1 MNSYLSN
8 LFSGS
13 DESQLTIKNRIRFL
27 QSIVPDANDLSFL
40 NDTKTV
46 LARVKDTDNVGT
58 QHTRMGSI
66 MKALKLDP
74 SLVNKKTYNIY
85 KKLYD
90 QLGIQKNDKKN
101 HNVLSDKQ
109 KENQIS
115 IDELEVLLDE
125 RLKDIY
131 EKYGLA
137 TFPSSVILTKLARD
151 KNLFNFGSDFQKFI
165 SMAVYVYQPAI
176 RNNYADMEW
185 TTTKKGAN
193 DSNKNYYWKK
203 PSGSKLIMR
212 KYKNDYSLGEQYIN
226 VRPKLNQYM
235 KNWYT
240 LLTKM
245 IGTNP
250 TYVLNYTI
258 TSKSIKH
265 NPNTESFKKQ
275 LPRTFNELT
284 RLHITINSLRHAWE
298 DKIQSQPNYNNLTVG
313 EKEAI
318 HKELLHNF
326 DTAQRYQLLDRE
338 SE

>member
-1 MNSYLSN
+1 MEQYFNNST
-8 LFSGS
+8 
-13 DESQLTIKNRIRFL
+13 ESASTISNRIRFL
-27 QSIVPDANDLSFL
+27 KSIDREATDLNFL
-40 NDTKTV
+40 NDTKIV
-46 LARVKDTDNVGT
+46 LARVNDSDNVGT
-58 QHTRMGSI
+58 RHTRMGSI
-66 MKALKLDP
+66 MKVLELNPKLV
-74 SLVNKKTYNIY
+74 SKKVFNQYE
-85 KKLYD
+85 KLYNE
-90 QLGIQKNDKKN
+90 LAIQKNANRDN
-101 HNVLSDKQ
+101 NVMTDKQ

-115 IDELEVLLDE
+115 IDELEQLLDQ
-125 RLKDIY
+125 RLNDIY

-151 KNLFNFGSDFQKFI
+151 KDLYKFGSDFQKFI
-165 SMAVYVYQPAI
+165 SMAVYVFQPAI

-193 DSNKNYYWKK
+193 DSNQNYYWKK
-203 PSGSKLIMR
+203 PSRSKLIMR

-284 RLHITINSLRHAWE
+284 GLHVTINSLRHAWE
-298 DKIQSQPNYNNLTVG
+298 NRIQSSPNYNKLTIN

-318 HKELLHNF
+318 HKELLHRF

-338 SE
+338 

>member
-1 MNSYLSN
+1 MNTYLNN
-8 LFSGS
+8 LFADST
-13 DESQLTIKNRIRFL
+13 ESESTIKNRIRFL
-27 QSIVPDANDLSFL
+27 KSIDPNATDFSFL

-46 LARVKDTDNVGT
+46 LARVNDSDNVST

-66 MKALKLDP
+66 MKALELDP
-74 SLVNKKTYNIY
+74 KLVSKKTYNTY
-85 KKLYD
+85 EKLYD
-90 QLGIQKNDKKN
+90 QLGIQKNANRDN
-101 HNVLSDKQ
+101 NIMTDKQ

-115 IDELEVLLDE
+115 IDELEVLLDQ

-151 KNLFNFGSDFQKFI
+151 KDLYKFGSDYQKFI

-185 TTTKKGAN
+185 TATKKGAN
-193 DSNKNYYWKK
+193 DSNQNYYWKK

-212 KYKNDYSLGEQYIN
+212 KYKNDYSLNEQYIN
-226 VRPKLNQYM
+226 IRPKLNQYM

-250 TYVLNYTI
+250 TYVLNYMI

-284 RLHITINSLRHAWE
+284 SLHITINSLRHAWE
-298 DKIQSQPNYNNLTVG
+298 DKIQSSPNYNKLTVG
-313 EKEAI
+313 EKEQL
-318 HKELLHNF
+318 HLELLHRF
-326 DTAQRYQLLDRE
+326 DIAQRYQLLDRE
-338 SE
+338 

>member
-1 MNSYLSN
+1 MNSYLNN
-8 LFSGS
+8 LFLNS
-13 DESQLTIKNRIRFL
+13 DESQSTIKNRIRFL

-40 NDTKTV
+40 NNTRTV
-46 LARVKDTDNVGT
+46 LARVNDSDNVGT
-58 QHTRMGSI
+58 KHTRMGSI
-66 MKALKLDP
+66 MKALHLDP

-137 TFPSSVILTKLARD
+137 TFPSTAILTKLARD
-151 KNLFNFGSDFQKFI
+151 KDLYKFGSDYQKFI
-165 SMAVYVYQPAI
+165 SMAAYTYQPAI
-176 RNNYADMEW
+176 RNNYADMRW
-185 TTTKKGAN
+185 TTTKKGATN
-193 DSNKNYYWKK
+193 SNQNYYWKR

-212 KYKNDYSLGEQYIN
+212 RYKNDYSLGEQYIS

-235 KNWYT
+235 KDWYT

-245 IGTNP
+245 LEENP
-250 TYVLNYTI
+250 THVMNYTI
-258 TSKSIKH
+258 TSKSIKY

-284 RLHITINSLRHAWE
+284 GLHVTINSLRHAWE
-298 DKIQSQPNYNNLTVG
+298 DKIQSSSNYNTLTIG

-338 SE
+338 

>member
-40 NDTKTV
+40 NDTKIV
-46 LARVKDTDNVGT
+46 LARVKDTNNVGT

-66 MKALKLDP
+66 MKALELDP
-74 SLVNKKTYNIY
+74 NTVSKKVFNQYEKSYN
-85 KKLYD
+85 
-90 QLGIQKNDKKN
+90 QLGIQKNADRDN
-101 HNVLSDKQ
+101 NVMTDKQ
-109 KENQIS
+109 KRNQIS
-115 IDELEVLLDE
+115 IDELEVLLDQ

-151 KNLFNFGSDFQKFI
+151 KDLYRFGSDFQKFI

-176 RNNYADMEW
+176 RNNYAGMKW

-193 DSNKNYYWKK
+193 DSNQNYYWKK

-212 KYKNDYSLGEQYIN
+212 RYKNDYSLGEQYIN

-245 IGTNP
+245 LGENP
-250 TYVLNYTI
+250 TYVMNYTI
-258 TSKSIKH
+258 TSKSIKY

-284 RLHITINSLRHAWE
+284 GLHVTINSLRHAWE
-298 DKIQSQPNYNNLTVG
+298 DKIQSSSNYNTLTIS

-338 SE
+338 

>member
-1 MNSYLSN
+1 MNSYLNN
-8 LFSGS
+8 LFLDS
-13 DESQLTIKNRIRFL
+13 DESQSTIKNRIRFL
-27 QSIVPDANDLSFL
+27 QSIDLNASDLSFL

-46 LARVKDTDNVGT
+46 LARVNDSDNVGT
-58 QHTRMGSI
+58 KHTRMGSI
-66 MKALKLDP
+66 MKALHLDP

-115 IDELEVLLDE
+115 IDELEQLLDE

-131 EKYGLA
+131 KKYGLA
-137 TFPSSVILTKLARD
+137 TFPSNAILTKLNND
-151 KNLFNFGSDFQKFI
+151 KDLYKFGSDYQKFI

-176 RNNYADMEW
+176 RNNYSNMRWVTA
-185 TTTKKGAN
+185 KKNAS
-193 DSNKNYYWKK
+193 DSHENYYWKK
-203 PSGSKLIMR
+203 PFGSKLIMR

-245 IGTNP
+245 IQSNP
-250 TYVLNYTI
+250 TYVLNYII

-275 LPRTFNELT
+275 LPRTFNVLT
-284 RLHITINSLRHAWE
+284 HLHISINSLRHAWE
-298 DKIQSQPNYNNLTVG
+298 DKIQSNPNYNNLTIG

-338 SE
+338 